1 MNQRFLRIELR
12 RDDVGPELLRLLD
25 RIEKECHRQ
34 HPRPGDELTLTA
46 CVLLRRDCDVDVLVR
61 RCGDGAGSEAVY
73 ARATLTDDLHAG
85 VGDRDA
91 GPAVADTNADRRV
104 IFLIESTDRCQN

>member
-1 MNQRFLRIELR
+1 MNGNATN
-12 RDDVGPELLRLLD
+12 VAV
-25 RIEKECHRQ
+25 
-34 HPRPGDELTLTA
+34 PGA
-46 CVLLRRDCDVDVLVR
+46 GFPCRWNHR

-73 ARATLTDDLHAG
+73 ARATLSDDLHAG